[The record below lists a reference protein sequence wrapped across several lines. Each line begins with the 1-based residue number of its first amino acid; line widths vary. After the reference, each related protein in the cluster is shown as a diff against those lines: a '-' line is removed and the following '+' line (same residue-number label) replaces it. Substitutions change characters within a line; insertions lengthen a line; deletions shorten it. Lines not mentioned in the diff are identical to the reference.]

1 MRRIELLAPAKNLET
16 GMAAINYGADAV
28 YIGAPKFGAR
38 AAVGNTLE
46 DIGELIKYAHQYW
59 AKVFITMNTI
69 LYDNELK
76 EAEKLIHKLY
86 KLGADAL
93 IVQDM
98 GILEMDLPPI
108 ELHASTQTHNFDL
121 ERIQFLEKAG
131 FKRIILARELSLE
144 QIKEIRANTK
154 VDLEYFVNGALCVC
168 LSGQCY
174 FSHATT
180 GRSANRGE
188 CSQSCR
194 MKYDLEDA
202 DGQVLAKDKHLLSLK
217 DLNLSNEIND
227 IVNAGICSLKIE
239 GRLKDIS
246 YIKNI
251 TSHYSE
257 KLDQTLNKNKEFERA
272 SSGHTKINFEADPE
286 RTFNRGFT
294 PYFFKGR
301 VPEIANFF
309 SPKALGKEIGKIIA
323 IRKDHFLVK
332 SKLPLHNGDGLCF
345 FNKNNLLKGIQVNG
359 VKGDKIYPNDM
370 SMICDGAT
378 LYRNNDHEFAK
389 ELKQDKNIRKIS
401 IDILFE
407 QLGEQLFLHITDED
421 GITVS
426 NSLNESFE
434 LAKNAEM
441 AQGNIEKQ
449 LSKLGDSIYEL
460 GSIQLNFDNTTF
472 IQAKLLNEL
481 RRKTLEDLTQLRI
494 KYAEKE
500 ATRPLISHPQYYSDK
515 ITYMGNVSNCKAED
529 FYKKCG
535 VNNIEKAFEL
545 QKNFDGKTVMVTKHC
560 LRYEFGKC
568 PKLVKTIGEK
578 PGPLYLVDNNRKYSL
593 EFNCQRCEM
602 KVVLMPK

>member
-1 MRRIELLAPAKNLET
+1 MRKIELLAPAKNLET

-76 EAEKLIHKLY
+76 EAEKLIHELY

-98 GILEMDLPPI
+98 GVLEMDLPPI

-202 DGQVLAKDKHLLSLK
+202 DGRVLAKDKHLLSLK
-217 DLNLSNEIND
+217 DLNLTNEIND

-257 KLDQTLNKNKEFERA
+257 KLNQTLNKNKAFKRA

-294 PYFFKGR
+294 SYFFKGR

-323 IRKDHFLVK
+323 VRKDHFLVK

-370 SMICDGAT
+370 SMICDGVT

-407 QLGEQLFLHITDED
+407 QLGKQLFLHITDED
-421 GITVS
+421 GISVS
-426 NSLNESFE
+426 NSLNESFD

-441 AQGNIEKQ
+441 AQGNIKKQ

-460 GSIQLNFDNTTF
+460 ESIQLNLDNTPF

-494 KYAEKE
+494 KHAEKE
-500 ATRPLISHPQYYSDK
+500 ETRPLISHPQYYSDK

-535 VNNIEKAFEL
+535 VNNIEKAFEH

-568 PKLVKTIGEK
+568 PKLVKTVGEK

-602 KVVLMPK
+602 KVILMPK

>member
-1 MRRIELLAPAKNLET
+1 MRKIELLAPAKNLET

-323 IRKDHFLVK
+323 VRKDHFLVK

-370 SMICDGAT
+370 SMICDGVT

-407 QLGEQLFLHITDED
+407 QLGEQLFLHITDEN
-421 GITVS
+421 GISAS
-426 NSLNESFE
+426 NSLNENFE

-441 AQGNIEKQ
+441 AQSNIKKQ